1 MEIMKNNNKEEGE
14 FVLPMDTLKIF
25 KLNNEKID
33 NFNLLMNKF
42 GKFKKFSKKF
52 DKKINNFN
60 FSVFGKLIEKIKKDY
75 YGKIEKISLY
85 LKFFEGEV
93 QGRMV
98 VGLGGPSVYEAS
110 MTLHH
115 IYGLPYIPGQA
126 LKGMLRNYVI
136 LNFFS
141 SEDEALKDKEFCKI
155 FGDKENKGEVLF
167 FDAFPIDR
175 INIKRDVINVH
186 YKEYYEG
193 KSAPCDNLNPKPIFF
208 YTVENTKFKFVIG
221 SKKNMENYKIMGNGL
236 LKLFKEALEN
246 QGVGAKTSVGYGYFS
261 VSNMKE

>member
-1 MEIMKNNNKEEGE
+1 MKIMKNNKKNNNKEEGE
-14 FVLPMDTLKIF
+14 FVLPIDTLKIF

-42 GKFKKFSKKF
+42 IISKKHSKEKKFEKI
-52 DKKINNFN
+52 INNFDFTV
-60 FSVFGKLIEKIKKDY
+60 FSKLIKKLKKDY
-75 YGKIEKISLY
+75 YSKIEELSLD
-85 LKFFEGEV
+85 LKSFEKEI
-93 QGRMV
+93 QWRMI
-98 VGLGGPSVYEAS
+98 VGLGEPSVCETS

-186 YKEYYEG
+186 YKEYYDG

-221 SKKNMENYKIMGNGL
+221 SKKNMENYEIMGNSL
-236 LKLFKEALEN
+236 LKLFKKALEN
-246 QGVGAKTSVGYGYFS
+246 HGVGAKTSVGYGYF
-261 VSNMKE
+261 K